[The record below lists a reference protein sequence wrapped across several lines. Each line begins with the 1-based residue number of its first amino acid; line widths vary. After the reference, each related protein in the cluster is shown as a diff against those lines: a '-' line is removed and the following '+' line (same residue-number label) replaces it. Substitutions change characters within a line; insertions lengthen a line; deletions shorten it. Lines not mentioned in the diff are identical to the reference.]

1 MWKSLKQAGNTIAQP
16 LLKMQLLGIGMET
29 GWDGGCGMETGV
41 ETGGGSRGAA
51 LSGHAVDHLKSA
63 IQGGSL
69 LGSLQ
74 TSVP

>member
-29 GWDGGCGMETGV
+29 GWDGGCGMETG
-41 ETGGGSRGAA
+41 GGSRGAA

>member
-1 MWKSLKQAGNTIAQP
+1 
-16 LLKMQLLGIGMET
+16 
-29 GWDGGCGMETGV
+29 METGV
-41 ETGGGSRGAA
+41 ETDGG
-51 LSGHAVDHLKSA
+51 SGHAVDHLKSA